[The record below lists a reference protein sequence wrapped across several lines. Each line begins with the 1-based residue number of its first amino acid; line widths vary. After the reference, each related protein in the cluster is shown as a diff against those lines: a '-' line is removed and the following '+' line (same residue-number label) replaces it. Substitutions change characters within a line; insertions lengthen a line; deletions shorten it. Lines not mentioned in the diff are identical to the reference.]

1 MRFKLAAFFIL
12 VTLPVSAVILDRVA
26 ITVNKDLIK
35 DSDIN
40 RDLLATQLL
49 NGDPP
54 DLSLSA
60 RKKDAAHLIDQIFIR
75 EEIRVGAYPTA
86 TMQEAEAE
94 LDRIEK
100 ERFKSKAQ
108 FDATLKRYQ
117 ISVPDLREQFRWQLT
132 VLRFIDARFRPAVLI
147 TDEQVGK
154 YYTDHLAQL
163 KKQNPKGE
171 EDDLKSDARDIL
183 TGEQVNKLLFDWL
196 DQRRHDAKVKYLEES
211 LA

>member
-1 MRFKLAAFFIL
+1 MRSQLAALLLF
-12 VTLPVSAVILDRVA
+12 VTPLAFPVILDRVA

-49 NGDPP
+49 NGDAPNI
-54 DLSLSA
+54 SLA
-60 RKKDAAHLIDQIFIR
+60 ERKKDAAHLIDQIFIR
-75 EEIRVGAYPTA
+75 EEIRVGAYPIA
-86 TMQEAEAE
+86 TMQDAEAE

-100 ERFKSKAQ
+100 ERFKSKAE
-108 FDATLKRYQ
+108 FDATLKRYHL
-117 ISVPDLREQFRWQLT
+117 SEPDLREQFRWQLT

-147 TDEQVGK
+147 TDDQLDK
-154 YYTDHLAQL
+154 YYKQHLAQL

-183 TGEQVNKLLFDWL
+183 TGEQVNKLLFAWL
-196 DQRRHDAKVKYLEES
+196 DQRRHDAKVKFLEES